1 MGVRT
6 WGMESQIVD
15 VPAVKEAVTRDAVWF
30 AREMLGFLPDARQ
43 EELLRCEAK
52 QTILNCSRQWG
63 KSTVAAIKAVHRAHS
78 FAKSLVVVA
87 SPTDRQ
93 STEFLKKARDFVK
106 VLGLGVR
113 GDGHN
118 RTSLQLPNGS
128 RIVGLPGKES
138 NIRGFS
144 AVNLLIIDEASR
156 VPDELYKALRPMLGV
171 ANGDLWLLSTPWG
184 KKGFFHDN
192 WEYGGDAWV
201 RFRVP
206 VTEFSRID
214 SERLEM
220 DRTQMGEAWFRQEYL
235 CEFQATDAQMFD
247 SDLVNAAVDEEG
259 EWAL

>member
-1 MGVRT
+1 M
-6 WGMESQIVD
+6 
-15 VPAVKEAVTRDAVWF
+15 
-30 AREMLGFLPDARQ
+30 
-43 EELLRCEAK
+43 
-52 QTILNCSRQWG
+52 
-63 KSTVAAIKAVHRAHS
+63 
-78 FAKSLVVVA
+78 VA

-93 STEFLKKARDFVK
+93 SAEFLKKARDFVK
-106 VLGLGVR
+106 VLGLRVR

-138 NIRGFS
+138 NIRGFFQ
-144 AVNLLIIDEASR
+144 AVNLALIIDEASR

-192 WEYGGDAWV
+192 WEYGGDTWV

-206 VTEFSRID
+206 VTEFSRINA
-214 SERLEM
+214 ERLEM
-220 DRTQMGEAWFRQEYL
+220 DRTQMGEAWFRQEYM

-259 EWAL
+259 EWEL

>member
-6 WGMESQIVD
+6 WG
-15 VPAVKEAVTRDAVWF
+15 KEARRVPVSVKKEAAAGDVVWF
-30 AREMLGFLPDARQ
+30 ARERLCFSPDARQ
-43 EELLRCEAK
+43 EELLRCDAK
-52 QTILNCSRQWG
+52 QVILNCSRQWG
-63 KSTVAAIKAVHRAHS
+63 KSTVAAIKAVYRAHS
-78 FAKSLVVVA
+78 VPKSLVVVA

-93 STEFLKKARDFVK
+93 SAEFLKKAQDFVK
-106 VLGLGVR
+106 QLGLGVR

-118 RTSLQLPNGS
+118 RTSLQLPSGS

-184 KKGFFHDN
+184 KRGFFHDS

-206 VTEFSRID
+206 VTDFSRINA
-214 SERLEM
+214 ERLEM

-235 CEFQATDAQMFD
+235 CEFQATDSQMFD
-247 SDLVNAAVDEEG
+247 SDLVTAAVDEDG
-259 EWAL
+259 EWVL